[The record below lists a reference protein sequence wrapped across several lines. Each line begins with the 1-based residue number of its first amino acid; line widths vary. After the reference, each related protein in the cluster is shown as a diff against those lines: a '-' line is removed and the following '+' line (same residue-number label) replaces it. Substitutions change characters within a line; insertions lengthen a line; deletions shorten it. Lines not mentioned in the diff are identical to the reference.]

1 MSKETKFTA
10 GPWVV
15 SDCNGN
21 NFIDVVQK
29 REYGKKRVCIVKGS
43 RTKNLSNAALI
54 AAAPD
59 LYDALT
65 DMLSGWK
72 YLRETHGDLYGVGW
86 DRAQQKTVIALS
98 KARGEV

>member
-21 NFIDVVQK
+21 NFIDVIQK

-59 LYDALT
+59 LYDALKIFI
-65 DMLSGWK
+65 DCWSDDGGFSNPYPEDVRIAK
-72 YLRETHGDLYGVGW
+72 N
-86 DRAQQKTVIALS
+86 ALS